1 MGRIR
6 PSTSPMMSTSGFEV
20 VKAAQEVQLPFANA
34 DG

>member
-1 MGRIR
+1 
-6 PSTSPMMSTSGFEV
+6 MMSTSGFEV